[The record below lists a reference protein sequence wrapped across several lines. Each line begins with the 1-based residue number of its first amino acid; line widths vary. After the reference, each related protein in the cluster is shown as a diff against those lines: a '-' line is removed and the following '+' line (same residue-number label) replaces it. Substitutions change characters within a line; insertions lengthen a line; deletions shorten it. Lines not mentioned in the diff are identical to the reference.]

1 MISEVNPR
9 KPMSNRLS
17 LQFDETTHI
26 KSMSQLVAFVRFVKR
41 NVFVDE
47 IIFLPRDDGENY
59 SKERL

>member
-1 MISEVNPR
+1 
-9 KPMSNRLS
+9 MSNRLS